1 MFRGRTYAEVEA
13 MAYYP
18 WGLQDTS
25 KIVAEPNPD
34 QRLTLV
40 TYVGGRTAQYSLS
53 GTLNSQ
59 DLPNRS
65 AIHYVRIGSSID
77 EIGDRAFR
85 GMEFLMGVEIPT
97 TVTAIGTDAFA
108 GAEGMT
114 DIEIPSSVSSIG
126 SDAFFGCNTLSSVMF
141 EGKTLEQ
148 VQAMAY
154 YPWGITDTSII
165 HADPSPVPPVDP
177 TKITWALSSGT
188 LLLSADVEGNYEFLT
203 EPFSDAYGMTVN
215 TRRIT
220 DLSVGSKVTDLGESF
235 NMAAWSLSSVTLQEG
250 LSSIGKWAFDTCSA
264 LISVAVPSSV
274 TQIGEDAFRVVLSPF
289 GEDLSSL
296 QLVLMRGKTAEEV
309 SSMAN
314 WPWGIPN
321 PEIISAELG

>member
-1 MFRGRTYAEVEA
+1 

-40 TYVGGRTAQYSLS
+40 TYAGGYTAQYSLS

-148 VQAMAY
+148 VQAMEN
-154 YPWGITDTSII
+154 YPWGIADTSII
-165 HADPSPVPPVDP
+165 HADPSPIPPVDP
-177 TKITWALSSGT
+177 TELTWALSSGT
-188 LLLSADVEGNYEFLT
+188 LLLSADVEGMYEFLAD
-203 EPFSDAYGMTVN
+203 PFKAEYGQNVTA
-215 TRRIT
+215 RKIT
-220 DLSVGSKVTDLGESF
+220 DLSVGSKVTDIGEYF
-235 NMAAWSLSSVTLQEG
+235 NSSALKLSSVTLQDG
-250 LSSIGKWAFDTCSA
+250 LSSIGEGAFY
-264 LISVAVPSSV
+264 
-274 TQIGEDAFRVVLSPF
+274 
-289 GEDLSSL
+289 
-296 QLVLMRGKTAEEV
+296 
-309 SSMAN
+309 
-314 WPWGIPN
+314 
-321 PEIISAELG
+321 